1 MARDHATA
9 LTAGSRHRHRRHSP
23 RTAGGATAATARRR
37 DARPAW
43 AWLALAFATASVFL
57 WQSSQHEVQHWAPGQ
72 ALTLQLGGQRY
83 GLEREDLTGIRRFSL
98 EWLEAGDARAR
109 EHGQARVDAELD
121 AVFARLH
128 ERVPEVADAYYSLGA
143 EYARLWAQGTQW
155 LGTSA
160 GTDPAGLL
168 REQLLPDNLWEH
180 PLRERARRVEWG
192 VDEHQRQ
199 VRDAWQLE
207 LAARLEAARIP
218 ALPPRATAAQ
228 ETEVERGYA
237 LHGVLDG
244 EMERLE
250 RRGQLAASAATGAGL
265 AAPLLARAVQTHLA
279 TNATRAGMAR
289 RLTGAGRAGLLG
301 AGLCAWTGPFAVGCG
316 LAAGSAA
323 IVGLDW
329 ALLALDE
336 ARHRAELESAL
347 HKALDN
353 LQAETRDAW
362 HKALEDRI
370 EARHAASREA
380 IQRAFQPWNNALSTP
395 ATRD

>member
-1 MARDHATA
+1 MAQDHVIAPA
-9 LTAGSRHRHRRHSP
+9 AGSRHRHCEHRA
-23 RTAGGATAATARRR
+23 RTAVGAAPDTARRR
-37 DARPAW
+37 RELPAW
-43 AWLALAFATASVFL
+43 AWLALAFATASAFL
-57 WQSSQHEVQHWAPGQ
+57 WQSAHHEVQYWTPGQ
-72 ALTLQLGGQRY
+72 TLTLQLAGQRY
-83 GLEREDLTGIRRFSL
+83 GLGRDDLTGIRRFSL

-109 EHGQARVDAELD
+109 EHWQARVGVELD
-121 AVFARLH
+121 ALFARLH

-143 EYARLWAQGTQW
+143 EYARLWAHGAQW
-155 LGTSA
+155 LGTSS
-160 GTDPAGLL
+160 GDDPAGVL
-168 REQLLPDNLWEH
+168 REQLLPEDLWER

-192 VDEHQRQ
+192 VDEHLRQ

-218 ALPPRATAAQ
+218 ALPPRATAAR
-228 ETEVERGYA
+228 ETEVERGHA
-237 LHGVLDG
+237 IHSVLDG

-250 RRGQLAASAATGAGL
+250 QRGQLAVTAATGAGL
-265 AAPLLARAVQTHLA
+265 AAPLIARAVQAHLA
-279 TNATRAGMAR
+279 TSAARAGMAR
-289 RLTGAGRAGLLG
+289 RLTGAGRAGAIG

-347 HKALDN
+347 HEALDT

-362 HKALEDRI
+362 HEALEDRI
-370 EARHAASREA
+370 EARHAASRQA
-380 IQRAFQPWNNALSTP
+380 IQRTFQPWNTAPSTP
-395 ATRD
+395 ATPD